1 MQNDWRRLL
10 SSLPTRL
17 GGARVELSHSC
28 TLSESSNSDQL
39 RR

>member
-17 GGARVELSHSC
+17 GGASVELSHSC

-39 RR
+39 RK